1 MSTMRKQKQLEA
13 LFMKILEQVRA
24 FMGQIMEGRGET
36 GHPIAKPGCLK
47 SSDSKDK
54 KL

>member
-24 FMGQIMEGRGET
+24 SMGQIMEGRGET
-36 GHPIAKPGCLK
+36 GHLTTKPGCLK
-47 SSDSKDK
+47 SSDSNDK